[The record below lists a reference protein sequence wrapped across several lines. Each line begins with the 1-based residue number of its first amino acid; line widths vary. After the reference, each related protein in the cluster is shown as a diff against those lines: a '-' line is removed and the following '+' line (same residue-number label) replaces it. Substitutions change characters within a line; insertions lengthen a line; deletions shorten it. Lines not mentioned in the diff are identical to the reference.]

1 MSSSKYRV
9 KDSNNGGGG
18 KAPQNKIFSK
28 GAKEAVTPYGKANAA
43 AAPEV
48 KPVYLNCTL
57 AGLAAI
63 IREKVDVVDRPRSN
77 EGKGLVLDLRVRDG
91 PDQGK
96 PLVIMVEIGTPEL
109 PVWLPSGV
117 RLEENDG
124 KESYKMAIGLPKE
137 PYRWMTDEEKENFTD
152 IYNLQ
157 MKEAEVEIVALVK
170 RRWKA
175 WGKNLFEEEPT
186 DKELARKLRFYS
198 EPAEPPITE
207 NDDWK
212 KNAPRIKANVDPEK
226 IHNKINEKG
235 KRTNK
240 FLSIK
245 EFKYSQ
251 RTGNPVY
258 VPFDPDY
265 DEEFTDK
272 DGNVK
277 RALESVID
285 LPPGSCG
292 LVKMAFC
299 TFYVG
304 AFTRMLLSLSS
315 VFACPSN
322 RSTEDQFTFE
332 GVDPEYL
339 EERAARK
346 KNGGILPPAANKAI
360 GWKEDNNKLS
370 PHSREHG
377 EYVAGSQEE
386 EETNDMERSLQQ
398 DAGNI
403 SD

>member
-1 MSSSKYRV
+1 MSSSKFRV
-9 KDSNNGGGG
+9 KDTNGGGG
-18 KAPQNKIFSK
+18 KAAPNKNFSK
-28 GAKEAVTPYGKANAA
+28 GGKEAALPYGKANAA

-48 KPVYLNCTL
+48 KPVYVDCTL
-57 AGLAAI
+57 AGLAAV
-63 IREKVDVVDRPRSN
+63 IRDKVDVADRPRSN
-77 EGKGLVLDLRVRDG
+77 DGKGLVLDLRVKDG

-96 PLVIMVEIGTPEL
+96 PLVIMVTIGTNEH

-117 RLEENDG
+117 RMEEMDG
-124 KESYKMAIGLPKE
+124 KSSYKMAVGLPKE

-157 MKEAEVEIVALVK
+157 MKEAEVEIVALVR

-175 WGKNLFEEEPT
+175 WGKLFDGEPT
-186 DKELARKLRFYS
+186 DKELAKSLKFYS
-198 EPAEPPITE
+198 EPAEPDLATDE
-207 NDDWK
+207 EWK
-212 KNAPRIKANVDPEK
+212 KNPPRVKATVDPYK
-226 IHNKINEKG
+226 IHNNINERG
-235 KRTNK
+235 KRTGK

-251 RTGNPVY
+251 RTGKPVF

-265 DEEFTDK
+265 DEEFVDK

-277 RALESVID
+277 RAMESVTDI
-285 LPPGSCG
+285 PPGSCG
-292 LVKMAFC
+292 IVKMAFC

-304 AFTRMLLSLSS
+304 AWTRMLLSLSS

-322 RSTEDQFTFE
+322 RSTEDQFAFPD
-332 GVDPEYL
+332 VDPEYL

-360 GWKEDNNKLS
+360 GYKEDNNKLS

-377 EYVAGSQEE
+377 EFVAGSQEE
-386 EETNDMERSLQQ
+386 DENDMERGLQQ